1 MKDASYRLV
10 SVGELAKEKNLY
22 EDYDDV
28 YDCHVLDEDALIQ
41 EMKGDMESPDGGVIV
56 EYHGADLFPSSWFDA
71 VYVLRTDNTILHER
85 LTSRG
90 YSEKKVTENVE
101 CEIFQVILDEVME
114 SFDRDIVT
122 EFPSNS
128 QGDQEKNTKMIRLFI
143 EEMEKDGYK
152 KIPEETERRTK
163 KRINPSC
170 RKEKEEGD
178 KVEEIEHLSPLPSP
192 KKKKKKDHNI
202 TNASSTLKKEKEEKV
217 NHSKLG
223 NTNTLP
229 TSVRKDQKKKH
240 PPQPSSKVTQSPTG
254 RKKRRNR
261 R

>member
-41 EMKGDMESPDGGVIV
+41 EMKGDMESPDGGIIV

-85 LTSRG
+85 LTNRG
-90 YSEKKVTENVE
+90 YSDKKVTENVE

-114 SFDRDIVT
+114 FFDRDIVT

-128 QGDQEKNTKMIRLFI
+128 QEDQEKNTRMIRLFI
-143 EEMEKDGYK
+143 EKMKEGYK
-152 KIPEETERRTK
+152 NIPEETERRTK
-163 KRINPSC
+163 KKNKGINPSC
-170 RKEKEEGD
+170 RQEKEEGD
-178 KVEEIEHLSPLPSP
+178 KVEEIEHLPPLPSP
-192 KKKKKKDHNI
+192 KKRKKDHNI
-202 TNASSTLKKEKEEKV
+202 TNASSTLEEEEEKV
-217 NHSKLG
+217 NHTKLS
-223 NTNTLP
+223 NANTLP

-240 PPQPSSKVTQSPTG
+240 APQPSSKVQQSPTG
-254 RKKRRNR
+254 RKKRKNR